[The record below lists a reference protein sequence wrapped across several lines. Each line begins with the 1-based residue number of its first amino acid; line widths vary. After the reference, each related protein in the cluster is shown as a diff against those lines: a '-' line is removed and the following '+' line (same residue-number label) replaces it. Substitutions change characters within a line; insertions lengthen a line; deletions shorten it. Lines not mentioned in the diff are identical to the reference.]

1 MEAITA
7 ARLSKVAEE
16 ASLLAEIQMGF
27 RKERSTESALFLLT
41 SQLEKVWKK
50 GIVASLLSLD
60 ISGVYDRVLSEVL
73 QQILERKV
81 QRKNYKSFLL
91 KSGKT
96 NRKRRKEEATQVGRL
111 SAQSHTKT
119 IWSST
124 KSYRKLRQVY
134 YYKSELGE
142 LVWQVFYSELEFLI
156 LLPFYVCVAKQRK
169 L

>member
-1 MEAITA
+1 MFVPVEF
-7 ARLSKVAEE
+7 
-16 ASLLAEIQMGF
+16 G
-27 RKERSTESALFLLT
+27 
-41 SQLEKVWKK
+41 
-50 GIVASLLSLD
+50 
-60 ISGVYDRVLSEVL
+60 
-73 QQILERKV
+73 
-81 QRKNYKSFLL
+81 KNYKSFLL

-111 SAQSHTKT
+111 SAQSHTKI

-156 LLPFYVCVAKQRK
+156 LLPLYACVAKQRK
-169 L
+169 LQNTSLLHVLFIQDKDNKLFLIPKTSPLLFQTQSFYRSFCTGLCL